1 MAAIGIIATI
11 GLGVAISALFIICSW
26 VEDIKKI
33 EGLEKRIEDLES
45 KYMPIAHEN

>member
-1 MAAIGIIATI
+1 MTAIGIIATI
-11 GLGVAISALFIICSW
+11 GLSVALAALLLICSW

-33 EGLEKRIEDLES
+33 ADLERRIEDLES

>member
-1 MAAIGIIATI
+1 MTAIGIIATL
-11 GLGVAISALFIICSW
+11 GLGTAITALFIICSW

-33 EGLEKRIEDLES
+33 ADLERRIEDLET